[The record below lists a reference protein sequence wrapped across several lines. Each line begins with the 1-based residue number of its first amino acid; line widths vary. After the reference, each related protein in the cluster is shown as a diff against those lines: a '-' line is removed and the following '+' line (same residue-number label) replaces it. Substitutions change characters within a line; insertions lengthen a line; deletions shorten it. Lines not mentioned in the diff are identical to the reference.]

1 MEIYILRHAIAE
13 VAKPGS
19 EDGDR
24 ALTPDGKKK
33 LREVMRVARAAG
45 LTPNLILTSPY
56 RRAVETAELSAEA
69 LGYREEPLRTN
80 SLLPGSSAEEIW
92 EEIRVHKD
100 AQELLLVGHE
110 PLLGQ
115 LAAFLLGVPAL
126 LIDFKK
132 GALLRLDMDQF
143 QVRPRGVL
151 RWLMTPKLANK
162 RGGGQ

>member
-1 MEIYILRHAIAE
+1 LRHAIAE
-13 VAKPGS
+13 TATPGS

-33 LREVMRVARAAG
+33 LREVMRVARMAG
-45 LTPNLILTSPY
+45 LSPSLVMTSPY
-56 RRAVETAELSAEA
+56 RRAVETAELAASL
-69 LGYREEPLRTN
+69 LGYKEEPLRTN
-80 SLLPGSSAEEIW
+80 SLLPGCSAEEIW

-115 LAAFLLGVPAL
+115 LAAYLLGAPNL
-126 LIDFKK
+126 LIDVKK
-132 GALLRLDMDQF
+132 GGLLRLDMDQF

-151 RWLMTPKLANK
+151 RWYLTPRLAN
-162 RGGGQ
+162 RRNDRP